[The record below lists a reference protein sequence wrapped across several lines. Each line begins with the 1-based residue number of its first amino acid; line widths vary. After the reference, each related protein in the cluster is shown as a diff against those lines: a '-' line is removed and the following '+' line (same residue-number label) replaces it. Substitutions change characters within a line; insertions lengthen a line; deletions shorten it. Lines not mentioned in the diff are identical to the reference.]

1 MRILISDTSC
11 LIDLRKVSLLEVFVQ
26 LPYDFVIPDVLFEQ
40 ELVQFSNAE
49 KELIEKKLRVL
60 SLPGEWIGRV
70 QSVNRDYPALTLND
84 CFAFVLAEQTP
95 DCILMT
101 GDRSL
106 RDLRKV
112 YGVALPPVKLCKKA
126 TISGIE
132 VHGVLWGIDEMYTMQ
147 VATAN
152 QLYSALLL
160 FKTDSTVRLPAYDLN
175 RWIERY
181 RSLLNS

>member
-11 LIDLRKVSLLEVFVQ
+11 LIDLRKASLLEAFVQ
-26 LPYDFVIPDVLFEQ
+26 LPYDLVIPDVLFEQ
-40 ELVQFSNAE
+40 ELVLFSNVE
-49 KELIEKKLRVL
+49 KELIEKELRIL
-60 SLPGEWIGRV
+60 SLPGEKVIRV

-95 DCILMT
+95 NCILIT
-101 GDRSL
+101 GDRNL
-106 RDLRKV
+106 RDL
-112 YGVALPPVKLCKKA
+112 A
-126 TISGIE
+126 TSSDIK
-132 VHGVLWGIDEMYTMQ
+132 VHGVLWVIDEMYNAR

-160 FKTDSTVRLPAYDLN
+160 FKADSTVRLPKNDLN

-181 RSLLNS
+181 KSHID

>member
-1 MRILISDTSC
+1 M
-11 LIDLRKVSLLEVFVQ
+11 Q

-106 RDLRKV
+106 RDL
-112 YGVALPPVKLCKKA
+112 A

-132 VHGVLWGIDEMYTMQ
+132 VHGVLWGIDEMYSMR

-160 FKTDSTVRLPAYDLN
+160 FKTDSTVRLPTYDLN

-181 RSLLNS
+181 QSLLNS

>member
-95 DCILMT
+95 DCILTT

-106 RDLRKV
+106 RDL
-112 YGVALPPVKLCKKA
+112 A